1 VLLYLQILSTYYQ
14 KKFPTRIKYV
24 LLMDN
29 QTRRRKKKEGDE
41 DDE

>member
-1 VLLYLQILSTYYQ
+1 VLLYLQILSTFYQ

-29 QTRRRKKKEGDE
+29 QKKEKKEEGLRG
-41 DDE
+41 